1 MSPGTLLIAGLAV
14 TVGSV
19 LQGGVGF
26 GLGLAAAPVL
36 AFLDPQLVP
45 APLLICA
52 LVLTLLLAYREHEA
66 MHVGDLGWALV
77 GRVPGVVLG
86 AAALALVAR
95 ERIAVMF
102 AILIII
108 AAAMS
113 LLGPRFGVTPRR
125 LMGAGL
131 VSGFMGTTISI
142 GGPPLALLLQN
153 HSGRR
158 MRATMAGYFIVGIA
172 MSLVS
177 LVFVGRLGRE
187 ELLMAGALLPGVFV
201 GFVLSKPLGAVLD
214 RGRTRVAVV
223 VLSVVSGVAI
233 LIRYLYSIGG

>member
-1 MSPGTLLIAGLAV
+1 MSPSAILVAGLAV

-19 LQGGVGF
+19 LQGSVGF

-36 AFLDPQLVP
+36 AFLEPQLVP

-52 LVLTLLLAYREHEA
+52 LTLTLLLAYREHEA

-77 GRVPGVVLG
+77 GRLPGVVFG
-86 AAALALVAR
+86 AAALALIAQ

-102 AILIII
+102 AILIIV

-113 LLGPRFGVTPRR
+113 LLGPRFTVTPRR

-131 VSGFMGTTISI
+131 ISGFMGTTISI

-153 HSGRR
+153 HAGKR
-158 MRATMAGYFIVGIA
+158 MRATMAGYFTVGIA
-172 MSLVS
+172 MSLAS
-177 LVFVGRLGRE
+177 LAFVGRLGTE

-201 GFVLSKPLGAVLD
+201 GFALSKPLGAFLD

-223 VLSVVSGVAI
+223 VMSIASGAAI
-233 LIRYLYSIGG
+233 LVRSLL